1 MTQNFYPSL
10 NRTIFYGCFL
20 LVFIS
25 LIACKR
31 STDST
36 QQAAIFRYNESSGI
50 LTLDPAFAKDLPH
63 IWVGNQL
70 FNGLV
75 ALNERLETV
84 PAIAKSWEISDDG
97 LTYTFHLNQQ
107 VFFHEN
113 EAFEHGSRKVKAADF
128 VYSFN
133 RLTDPRLAS
142 PGKWIFNLVEQSEHG
157 YAFSAL
163 NDSTF
168 QIRLS
173 KAFPPFL
180 GLLSMTYASVV
191 PHEAIE
197 YYGRN
202 FRENPV
208 GTGPFRFQYW
218 KEGVK
223 LVLLKNERY
232 FEESNGQQM
241 PFIDGVSISFLVD
254 KQIAFLEFIKG
265 SLDFMSGIDAR
276 YKDELL
282 TKEGKL
288 RSKFQDRIELIR
300 APFLNTE
307 YIGFQVGNPYG
318 KLTSDQ
324 YKALRKAINYA
335 IDREKMLRYLR
346 NGIGHPGWG
355 GMIPIGMPGYD
366 SSERIGYR
374 FNLDKA
380 KSLVNENQLQGVQ
393 ITLSTTAEYVDL
405 GKFVQAQANE
415 TGIDMQLEVLPPAT
429 IRQLRANGSL
439 AFFRG
444 SWVADYPDAE
454 NYLSLFYSENLSPKG
469 PNYTRF
475 TNPQFDQMYERM
487 FSERSDQLRFA
498 DYVKMDSLVMDDAAV
513 VVLFYDEVLRFVHKR
528 VQNLGSNP
536 INLLNLKQIKIEKT
550 PVVNRN

>member
-1 MTQNFYPSL
+1 MKQDQYS
-10 NRTIFYGCFL
+10 FL
-20 LVFIS
+20 SRLLILGGFLFVFLFFTS
-25 LIACKR
+25 CKR
-31 STDST
+31 PAESSINGN
-36 QQAAIFRYNESSGI
+36 IFRYNESSGI
-50 LTLDPAFAKDLPH
+50 FTLDPAFAKDLPH

-75 ALNERLETV
+75 ALNDRLEIV
-84 PAIAKSWEISDDG
+84 PAIAKSWDISEDG
-97 LTYTFHLNQQ
+97 LDYTFHLNQN

-113 EAFEHGSRKVKAADF
+113 EAFKNGSRIVKADDF

-133 RLTDPRLAS
+133 RLTEARLAS
-142 PGKWIFNLVEQSEHG
+142 PGKWIFNVVEQTENG
-157 YAFSAL
+157 YAFAAL

-191 PHEAIE
+191 PREAVE
-197 YYGRN
+197 YYGHD
-202 FRENPV
+202 FRQNPV
-208 GTGPFRFQYW
+208 GTGPFRFKYW

-223 LVLLKNERY
+223 LVLLKNEHY
-232 FEESNGQQM
+232 FEQLDGRQM
-241 PFIDGVSISFLVD
+241 PFIDGVSVSFLVD

-288 RSKFQDRIELIR
+288 KSKFKNNIELIR

-307 YIGFQVGNPYG
+307 YIGFQVGNTYRD
-318 KLTSDQ
+318 LSSDQ
-324 YKALRKAINYA
+324 YKALRKAINFS
-335 IDREKMLRYLR
+335 IDKEKMLRYLR
-346 NGIGHPGWG
+346 NGIGHPGWS
-355 GMIPIGMPGYD
+355 GMIPAGLPGYD
-366 SSERIGYR
+366 SSESIGYHYEPE
-374 FNLDKA
+374 KA
-380 KSLVNENQLQGVQ
+380 KSLVSEYQLKGVQ
-393 ITLSTTAEYVDL
+393 ITLSTTADYVDI
-405 GKFVQAQANE
+405 GKFVQAQVNE
-415 TGIDMQLEVLPPAT
+415 VGIDLQLEVLPPAT

-454 NYLSLFYSENLSPKG
+454 NYLSLFYSGNLSPKG

-475 TNPQFDQMYERM
+475 SNPQFDQMYEHM
-487 FSERSDQLRFA
+487 FSQKSDQMRFTN
-498 DYVKMDSLVMDDAAV
+498 YLKMDSLVMEDATV
-513 VVLFYDEVLRFVHKR
+513 VVLFYDEVLRFVNKR

-536 INLLNLKQIKIEKT
+536 INLLNLKQIKIEKSQ
-550 PVVNRN
+550 PVKTN